1 MGILAFRH
9 VACLAKQDA
18 RPGAMEEV
26 DDTVL
31 MEEIDEARDDL
42 DRSEIMLS
50 GLDSDEALAM
60 DGRLVSG

>member
-1 MGILAFRH
+1 
-9 VACLAKQDA
+9 LAKQDA

-50 GLDSDEALAM
+50 GLDSDEALAI